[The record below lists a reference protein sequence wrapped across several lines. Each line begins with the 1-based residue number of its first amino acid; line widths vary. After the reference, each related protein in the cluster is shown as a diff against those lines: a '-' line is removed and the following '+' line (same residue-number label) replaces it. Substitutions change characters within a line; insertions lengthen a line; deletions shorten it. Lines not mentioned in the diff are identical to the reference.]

1 MSVSGII
8 DTHIHFIDP
17 ARFTYHWL
25 GRRPDVDRRFVE
37 DDYRYATTGGA
48 NVAGVVLVEAA
59 VQDADAMGE
68 AHWMSGIAMQSELVG
83 AVVAQA
89 RLERGAAVCDELDR
103 LAQLPKVT
111 GIRRVVRAPFQQ
123 DPDFCVRPDFIAGV
137 RMLADYNFS
146 FDVACGPG
154 DLSNVATLAEACPE
168 VSLVI
173 NHIANPPSEPTGRA
187 MWEAR
192 LRDLAR
198 RPNVACK
205 ISGQQTHLAPGWD
218 VSTVRPLVEPAVD
231 AFGARRVI
239 FGSDTPV
246 QNSGGGFFPWL
257 GALKTIFATASE
269 EERSLFFEGNAR
281 GLYRIAQRPPNPV
294 NRSAVGEMN

>member
-1 MSVSGII
+1 MSVSGIV

-17 ARFTYHWL
+17 ARFIYPWL
-25 GRRPDVDRRFVE
+25 ARRPDVNRRFVE
-37 DDYRYATTGGA
+37 DDYRSATGGA
-48 NVAGVVLVEAA
+48 DVACIVLVEAA
-59 VQDADAMGE
+59 VRDADAMGE
-68 AHWMSGIAMQSELVG
+68 AEWMSSIATRSELVG
-83 AVVAQA
+83 AIVAQA
-89 RLERGAAVCDELDR
+89 HLERGAAVRDELDR

-111 GIRRVVRAPFQQ
+111 GIRRVVRAPFQE

-137 RMLADYNFS
+137 RLLAKYGLS

-154 DLSNVATLAEACPE
+154 DLANVATLADACPE

-187 MWEAR
+187 MWEAG
-192 LRDLAR
+192 LRDIAR

-205 ISGQQTHLAPGWD
+205 ISGQQAHLPTGWD
-218 VSTVRPLVEPAVD
+218 VSIARSVVEPAVD
-231 AFGARRVI
+231 AFGARRVL

-269 EERSLFFEGNAR
+269 EERSMFFEGNAR
-281 GLYRIAQRPPNPV
+281 GLYRIAGHSYCGHETRT
-294 NRSAVGEMN
+294 